1 MLKLNVQ
8 FWKVPLGII
17 GIPARSGVANSIV
30 DCEAVDCW
38 TVVGC
43 WAMEVDCETME
54 VDCETMEVDCW
65 TVDCWTVEVGLDEL
79 DCDAPRAATNTTDSF
94 RFWSAV

>member
-54 VDCETMEVDCW
+54 VDCWTVVVDCW
-65 TVDCWTVEVGLDEL
+65 TAEVGLDEL
-79 DCDAPRAATNTTDSF
+79 DCVAPRAATNTPDSF

>member
-8 FWKVPLGII
+8 FWKVPLDII
-17 GIPARSGVANSIV
+17 GIPARCRVANSMV

-38 TVVGC
+38 TVVDC
-43 WAMEVDCETME
+43 WAMEI
-54 VDCETMEVDCW
+54 DCETMEVDCW
-65 TVDCWTVEVGLDEL
+65 TVVVDCWTAEVGLDKL
-79 DCDAPRAATNTTDSF
+79 NCGAPRAATNTPDSF